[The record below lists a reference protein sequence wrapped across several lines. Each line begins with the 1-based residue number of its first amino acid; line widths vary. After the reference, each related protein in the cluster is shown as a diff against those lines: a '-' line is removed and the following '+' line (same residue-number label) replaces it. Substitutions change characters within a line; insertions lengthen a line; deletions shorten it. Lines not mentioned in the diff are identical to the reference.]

1 MAFPLREKKVPK
13 EEIEAKVME
22 MLALVALKGFE
33 HRSVTRLSGG
43 QQQRVAIARA
53 LIAHPQVLL
62 LDEPL
67 GALDLKLRKDMQVE
81 LKKIQ
86 KQTGITFV
94 FVTHDQEEALSM
106 SDTVVVMSEGKIH
119 QIGTPVDIYNE
130 PQNAFVA
137 DFIGESNI
145 LDGVML
151 EDYKVTFSGQTFQCL
166 DKDFA
171 KNEAV
176 DVVVRPED
184 VDIVPLE
191 KGQLTGV
198 VTSVTFMG
206 VHYEII
212 VDVGG
217 FKWMIQT
224 TDFVDVDE
232 HIGIEL
238 EPDAIHIMK
247 KSEYSGPV
255 RRLLLLLQRAGRA
268 VRGQRGGRR
277 MKENVTRD
285 QRRVLRADHL
295 ALGPYG
301 IWAVLFI
308 LVPLVFVAYYAFTD
322 VNFQFT
328 LENIQRFFTA
338 TSSIVQDDGSSAEVR
353 TYLLIFWRSLKLA
366 IISTLVCLVLAYP
379 LAYIMARAEPKVQK
393 TFMTIIMI
401 PMWMNFLIR
410 TYAWMTIL
418 QDKGIFNNILSALHL
433 PGVHIIGTEA
443 AVVIGMVYDY
453 IPYMILPLFSIM
465 AKMDVKLD
473 RGRP

>member
-1 MAFPLREKKVPK
+1 MR
-13 EEIEAKVME
+13 
-22 MLALVALKGFE
+22 
-33 HRSVTRLSGG
+33 
-43 QQQRVAIARA
+43 
-53 LIAHPQVLL
+53 
-62 LDEPL
+62 
-67 GALDLKLRKDMQVE
+67 
-81 LKKIQ
+81 
-86 KQTGITFV
+86 
-94 FVTHDQEEALSM
+94 
-106 SDTVVVMSEGKIH
+106 
-119 QIGTPVDIYNE
+119 
-130 PQNAFVA
+130 
-137 DFIGESNI
+137 
-145 LDGVML
+145 
-151 EDYKVTFSGQTFQCL
+151 
-166 DKDFA
+166 
-171 KNEAV
+171 
-176 DVVVRPED
+176 
-184 VDIVPLE
+184 
-191 KGQLTGV
+191 
-198 VTSVTFMG
+198 
-206 VHYEII
+206 
-212 VDVGG
+212 
-217 FKWMIQT
+217 
-224 TDFVDVDE
+224 
-232 HIGIEL
+232 
-238 EPDAIHIMK
+238 
-247 KSEYSGPV
+247 
-255 RRLLLLLQRAGRA
+255 
-268 VRGQRGGRR
+268 
-277 MKENVTRD
+277 ENVTRD

-338 TSSIVQDDGSSAEVR
+338 TSSIVQDDGSSSEVR

-465 AKMDVKLD
+465 AKMDVKLIEAARD
-473 RGRP
+473 LGCNGLGVLRRVIWPLSLPGVISGVTMVLIPSVSTFYISQKLGDGKIMLIGDVIEGQYVANNLHFAAAIAFVLMVLLLVCMAVMRKLVGRNIEGGL

>member
-1 MAFPLREKKVPK
+1 MR
-13 EEIEAKVME
+13 
-22 MLALVALKGFE
+22 
-33 HRSVTRLSGG
+33 
-43 QQQRVAIARA
+43 
-53 LIAHPQVLL
+53 
-62 LDEPL
+62 
-67 GALDLKLRKDMQVE
+67 
-81 LKKIQ
+81 
-86 KQTGITFV
+86 
-94 FVTHDQEEALSM
+94 
-106 SDTVVVMSEGKIH
+106 
-119 QIGTPVDIYNE
+119 
-130 PQNAFVA
+130 
-137 DFIGESNI
+137 
-145 LDGVML
+145 
-151 EDYKVTFSGQTFQCL
+151 
-166 DKDFA
+166 
-171 KNEAV
+171 
-176 DVVVRPED
+176 
-184 VDIVPLE
+184 
-191 KGQLTGV
+191 
-198 VTSVTFMG
+198 
-206 VHYEII
+206 
-212 VDVGG
+212 
-217 FKWMIQT
+217 
-224 TDFVDVDE
+224 
-232 HIGIEL
+232 
-238 EPDAIHIMK
+238 
-247 KSEYSGPV
+247 
-255 RRLLLLLQRAGRA
+255 
-268 VRGQRGGRR
+268 
-277 MKENVTRD
+277 ENVTRD

-465 AKMDVKLD
+465 AKMDVKLIEAARD
-473 RGRP
+473 LGCNGLGVLRRVIWPLSLPGVISGVTMVLIPSVSTLYISQKLGDGKIMLIGDVIEGQYVANNLHFAAAIAFVLMVLLLVCMAVMRKLVGRNVEGGL